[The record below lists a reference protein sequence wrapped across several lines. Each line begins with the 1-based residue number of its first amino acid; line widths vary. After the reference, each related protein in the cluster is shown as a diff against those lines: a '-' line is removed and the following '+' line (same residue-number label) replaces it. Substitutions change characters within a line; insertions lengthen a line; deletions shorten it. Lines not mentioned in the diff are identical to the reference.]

1 MARVLYVDDDLDLCE
16 IAEISLQWDPGLEV
30 RVCSSGR
37 EALNIVAEWRP
48 DIILLDVMMPDMD
61 GPNTLKR
68 LRVLPEVSDVPVV
81 FVTAR
86 VQPQEI
92 VELEGLGILDF
103 IQKPYEPLTLAASV
117 RKYLN
122 K

>member
-1 MARVLYVDDDLDLCE
+1 M
-16 IAEISLQWDPGLEV
+16 
-30 RVCSSGR
+30 
-37 EALNIVAEWRP
+37 
-48 DIILLDVMMPDMD
+48 
-61 GPNTLKR
+61 
-68 LRVLPEVSDVPVV
+68 PVV